1 MEVFLKIVIYVFWGA
16 EHKSHF
22 YTSKIL
28 YFPNKFQ
35 NKMARYLKNGRVILT
50 TLILFTGIFGAE

>member
-16 EHKSHF
+16 VPESHF
-22 YTSKIL
+22 HTSKIL
-28 YFPNKFQ
+28 CFPNKFQ
-35 NKMARYLKNGRVILT
+35 NKMARYLNNGRVILT

>member
-1 MEVFLKIVIYVFWGA
+1 MDVFLIIVIYLFWGTKP
-16 EHKSHF
+16 ESHF

-28 YFPNKFQ
+28 CFPKTFQ

-50 TLILFTGIFGAE
+50 TLI

>member
-1 MEVFLKIVIYVFWGA
+1 MDVFLIIVIYVFWGA
-16 EHKSHF
+16 EPESHV

-28 YFPNKFQ
+28 CFPKTFQ

-50 TLILFTGIFGAE
+50 TLIIFTGIFGAE

>member
-16 EHKSHF
+16 EPEYNF

-28 YFPNKFQ
+28 YFQ
-35 NKMARYLKNGRVILT
+35 NKMARYLKNGHVILT